1 MNRTDG
7 DAMRH
12 IDRIIFN
19 AQALKQQ
26 YLQAVEV
33 ANHVPLPS
41 GWSTERVATSG
52 VSDPTAAIALSAR
65 RQIAQ
70 KRLAHVRKEV
80 RAAALGLESAAITT
94 GLIIEQSE

>member
-1 MNRTDG
+1 MNRVDG
-7 DAMRH
+7 DTMRH

-26 YLQAVEV
+26 YLLSVDM

-41 GWSTERVATSG
+41 GWSENPVSTSG
-52 VSDPTAAIALSAR
+52 VSDPTPAIALSSQ
-65 RQIAQ
+65 RQLSQ
-70 KRLAHVRKEV
+70 KRLAHIRKEV